1 MLVVETAGELAVE
14 LVVTKGYKMAEW
26 WVERLDYDLV
36 ANLEHYSVVLT
47 AGVMAVLMAD
57 KSVV

>member
-1 MLVVETAGELAVE
+1 
-14 LVVTKGYKMAEW
+14 MAEW